1 MLRKTTLLFYF
12 MLIWNIM
19 RAQAPDIIPY
29 GESEPIEFTL
39 TNIIVYI
46 ILPVLIVI
54 GYLYSRKKQRKKE
67 KEQRNQ

>member
-1 MLRKTTLLFYF
+1 
-12 MLIWNIM
+12 M